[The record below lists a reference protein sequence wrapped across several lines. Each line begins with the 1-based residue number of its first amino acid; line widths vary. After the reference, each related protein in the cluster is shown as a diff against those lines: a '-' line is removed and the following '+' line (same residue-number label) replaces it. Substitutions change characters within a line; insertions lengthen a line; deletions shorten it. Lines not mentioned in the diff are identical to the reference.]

1 MMSINPLYTDDLAV
15 ASETF
20 ESLKRIPGAWKGAQ
34 ESKGLKVN
42 VKRTKMMIST
52 ENVGETSE

>member
-20 ESLKRIPGAWKGAQ
+20 ESLKRIPEAWKGAQ
-34 ESKGLKVN
+34 ESNVN
-42 VKRTKMMIST
+42 VKSTKMMIST